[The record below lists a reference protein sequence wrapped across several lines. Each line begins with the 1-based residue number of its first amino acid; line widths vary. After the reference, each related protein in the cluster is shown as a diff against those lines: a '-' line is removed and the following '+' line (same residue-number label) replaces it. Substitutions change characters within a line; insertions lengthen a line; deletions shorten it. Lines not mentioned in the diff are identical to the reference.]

1 MSYPVQSFR
10 TYFYL
15 TVHLVLTERCLVELQ
30 VAGVKADFTQ
40 LPSQS
45 DLSLTVHS
53 LIVADALQSY
63 GPDFE
68 LLVASHRNVGYV

>member
-1 MSYPVQSFR
+1 MHSNSF
-10 TYFYL
+10 L
-15 TVHLVLTERCLVELQ
+15 TIISSSLLIERCLVELQ

-40 LPSQS
+40 PPSHS

-68 LLVASHRNVGYV
+68 LLVASHSNVG